1 MNTTRNPKIRQMVQL
16 SILTALLLV
25 LAFTPIGYLRLGP
38 FSITFM
44 PVPVVIGAILLGP
57 GGGAFLG
64 LVFGLTSF
72 AQCFGIDPMGTALMT
87 INLFYTFVMT
97 VVTRTL
103 MGYLAEEGH
112 RATPEAVQYVA
123 QLGDGSMRD
132 SLSILDQCLA
142 FFSGANKCNALCHGG
157 VGGAFA
163 QYVDAFFQCLDGE
176 GNVLVKVVAKEDR
189 LKAVVVE
196 ELVEIRVGGKVIAK
210 ILFCIGQLLFVA
222 IANRHD
228 LAVVGKDHV
237 VEGRAAAQ
245 TENTEFYRSFHFK
258 IPLKFDFGGDY
269 TLIIT

>member
-64 LVFGLTSF
+64 FVFGLTSF

-103 MGYLAEEGH
+103 MGYLTALVFHGVRSLFETLPKSDKTKPLTYAIASAAGPLFN
-112 RATPEAVQYVA
+112 TI
-123 QLGDGSMRD
+123 LFMSSMYIFFGREQVV
-132 SLSILDQCLA
+132 LD
-142 FFSGANKCNALCHGG
+142 
-157 VGGAFA
+157 AFA
-163 QYVDAFFQCLDGE
+163 LTGAVPFFVFVFGLVFANAMVELLVTLLIGTAVCVALDHAK
-176 GNVLVKVVAKEDR
+176 VLRK
-189 LKAVVVE
+189 
-196 ELVEIRVGGKVIAK
+196 
-210 ILFCIGQLLFVA
+210 
-222 IANRHD
+222 
-228 LAVVGKDHV
+228 
-237 VEGRAAAQ
+237 
-245 TENTEFYRSFHFK
+245 
-258 IPLKFDFGGDY
+258 
-269 TLIIT
+269 

>member
-87 INLFYTFVMT
+87 INIFYTFVMT

-103 MGYLAEEGH
+103 VGYLTALVFRGMRSLFEKLPKSDKTKPVTYAIASAAGPLFNTVLFMSAMYIFFGKEQVVLD
-112 RATPEAVQYVA
+112 AFELTAAVP
-123 QLGDGSMRD
+123 
-132 SLSILDQCLA
+132 
-142 FFSGANKCNALCHGG
+142 FFVFVFGI
-157 VGGAFA
+157 VFA
-163 QYVDAFFQCLDGE
+163 QA
-176 GNVLVKVVAKEDR
+176 
-189 LKAVVVE
+189 
-196 ELVEIRVGGKVIAK
+196 LVELLVTMIIGTAVCVALDHAK
-210 ILFCIGQLLFVA
+210 IF
-222 IANRHD
+222 R
-228 LAVVGKDHV
+228 K
-237 VEGRAAAQ
+237 
-245 TENTEFYRSFHFK
+245 
-258 IPLKFDFGGDY
+258 
-269 TLIIT
+269 